1 MGLFQQPASPQV
13 DPTTF
18 LRSVERGQVPPVAL
32 VHGADVQLTDDV
44 LAAVSRALFPDP
56 AHAAFDREVLDAR
69 EVSAEGVVSAAL
81 TLPFS
86 AAARLVVVRH
96 CQALAAKG
104 GEALGQYIAGPNPT
118 TVLLL
123 LADES
128 LRASRDRKSDHW
140 LLGVVPASAATGV
153 VVEPMARRGR
163 ALEEWLRERAQFDGL
178 TVTGGAARLLVQWV
192 GDDPAL
198 LYGEVRK
205 AALAG
210 GPDNRSVGEAEVR
223 AVVGEHRVSA
233 VFDLTR
239 ALERRDLGLALRTLD
254 ALLTTEEPMLLIAML
269 TREVRTAWTVQLWR
283 RAGQS
288 VDQIARILR
297 RPPAAVDALLGSL
310 AAESPAA
317 LGHKLRRCWEV
328 ERALKSS
335 GEPRAELAVLVSEL
349 CAAR

>member
-1 MGLFQQPASPQV
+1 L
-13 DPTTF
+13 DPTAF

-32 VHGADVQLTDDV
+32 VHGADVQLMDDL
-44 LAAVSRALFPDP
+44 LAAVTRALFPDP
-56 AHAAFDREVLDAR
+56 AHTAFDREILDGR
-69 EVSAEGVVSAAL
+69 EASVEGLVSTAL

-104 GEALGQYIAGPNPT
+104 GEALGQYVAQPNPT

-128 LRASRDRKSDHW
+128 LRASRDRKTDHW
-140 LLGVVPASAATGV
+140 LLGIVPASAPTGV
-153 VVEPMARRGR
+153 VVEPVARRGR
-163 ALEEWLRERAQFDGL
+163 ALEEWLRQRAQLDGL
-178 TVTGGAARLLVQWV
+178 TVSEEAARLLVQWV

-198 LYGEVRK
+198 LFGEVRK

-210 GPDNRSVGEAEVR
+210 GPDNRSVGEAEIR
-223 AVVGEHRVSA
+223 AVVGEHRVSGI
-233 VFDLTR
+233 FDLTR
-239 ALERRDLGLALRTLD
+239 ALERRDLAQALRTLD
-254 ALLTTEEPMLLIAML
+254 ALLTTEEPMLVIAML

-283 RAGQS
+283 GAGQS

-297 RPPAAVDALLGSL
+297 RPPAAIEALLVSL
-310 AAESPAA
+310 GAESPAA
-317 LGHKLRRCWEV
+317 LGTKLRRCWEV
-328 ERALKSS
+328 EWALKSS
-335 GEPRAELAVLVSEL
+335 GEPRAELALLVSEL

>member
-1 MGLFQQPASPQV
+1 M
-13 DPTTF
+13 DPTAF
-18 LRSVERGQVPPVAL
+18 LREVERGQVRAL
-32 VHGADVQLTDDV
+32 ALIHGADAQLTDDV
-44 LAAVSRALFPDP
+44 LSAVSRALFPDL
-56 AHAAFDREVLDAR
+56 ASSAFDREILDGR
-69 EVSAEGVVSAAL
+69 EASVESILSAAL

-86 AAARLVVVRH
+86 AAVRLVVVRH
-96 CQALAAKG
+96 SQALVAKG
-104 GEALGQYIAGPNPT
+104 GEGLGDYVKRPSPT

-128 LRASRDRKSDHW
+128 LRAGRERKSDHW
-140 LLGVVPASAATGV
+140 LLGIVPAAA
-153 VVEPMARRGR
+153 VVEPIARRGR
-163 ALEEWLRERAQFDGL
+163 ALEEWLRQRADLDGL
-178 TVTGGAARLLVQWV
+178 TVSEGAARLLVSWV

-198 LYGEVRK
+198 LVGEVRK

-223 AVVGEHRVSA
+223 AVVGEHRVSG

-239 ALERRDLGLALRTLD
+239 ALERRDLALALSTLD
-254 ALLTTEEPMLLIAML
+254 ELLATEEPMLLIAML

-288 VDQIARILR
+288 VDQIARMLR
-297 RPPAAVDALLGSL
+297 RPPSAVEALLGSL
-310 AAESPAA
+310 GGESPAS
-317 LGHKLRRCWEV
+317 LGDKLRRCWQV

-349 CAAR
+349 CSAR